1 MKENISLISI
11 ILLVSV
17 LFCFTLISCYQAPIT
32 GRTQFIL
39 LSESQEI
46 QMGLIAFQDV
56 LKKEKLSTNTK
67 YNSSVTRVGK
77 RIAIASGKTN
87 YQWEYKVIDSDDTI
101 NAFALPGGK
110 IAVYTGILTV
120 AETDAGLAT
129 VMGHEVAHATARHG
143 GERMSIGI
151 LAQLGAVGLNV
162 ALRNK
167 DPQVISAVN
176 SAFGVG
182 VTLGGILPFNRKQES
197 EADRI
202 GLVYMARAGYDP
214 RESVN
219 FWNRMAHANKGKPSP
234 PEFLSTHPSYGTRV
248 KNLNRWMPE
257 AIAIYNKSN
266 KAQNYQIAKSINY

>member
-1 MKENISLISI
+1 
-11 ILLVSV
+11 
-17 LFCFTLISCYQAPIT
+17 
-32 GRTQFIL
+32 
-39 LSESQEI
+39 
-46 QMGLIAFQDV
+46 MGLVAYQDV
-56 LKKEKLSTNTK
+56 LKKEKISTNTK

-77 RIAIASGKTN
+77 RIATASGKTN

-143 GERMSIGI
+143 GERMSVGI
-151 LAQLGAVGLNV
+151 LAQIGAVGLNV
-162 ALRNK
+162 ALRNE
-167 DPQVISAVN
+167 DPEVVSAVN
-176 SAFGVG
+176 AAFGTG

-219 FWNRMAHANKGKPSP
+219 FWNRMADANKGKPSP

-257 AIAIYNKSN
+257 AIGIYNKST
-266 KAQNYQIAKSINY
+266 KAQNYQIAKSIY

>member
-1 MKENISLISI
+1 MIKHIRFYSI
-11 ILLVSV
+11 LLLVS
-17 LFCFTLISCYQAPIT
+17 LLLSFNLISCYQAPIT

-219 FWNRMAHANKGKPSP
+219 FWNRMADANKGKPSP

-257 AIAIYNKSN
+257 AIGIYNKSN
-266 KAQNYQIAKSINY
+266 KAQNYQIAKSIY

>member
-1 MKENISLISI
+1 MIKHIRFYS
-11 ILLVSV
+11 ILL
-17 LFCFTLISCYQAPIT
+17 LFFLLLGFNLTSCYQAPIT

-46 QMGLIAFQDV
+46 QMGLVAFQDV

-129 VMGHEVAHATARHG
+129 VMGHEVAHATARHS

-162 ALRNK
+162 AIRNK

-214 RESVN
+214 RESVD
-219 FWNRMAHANKGKPSP
+219 FWKRMADANKGKPSP

-257 AIAIYNKSN
+257 AIGIYNKSN
-266 KAQNYQIAKSINY
+266 KAQNYQIAKSIY

>member
-17 LFCFTLISCYQAPIT
+17 SLCFTLISCYQAPIT

-257 AIAIYNKSN
+257 AIGIYNKSN
-266 KAQNYQIAKSINY
+266 KAQNYQIAKSIY

>member
-1 MKENISLISI
+1 MKKNIRFFPIF
-11 ILLVSV
+11 LLVSV

-248 KNLNRWMPE
+248 KNLNKWMPE
-257 AIAIYNKSN
+257 AIGIYNKST
-266 KAQNYQIAKSINY
+266 KAQNYQIAKSIY

>member
-257 AIAIYNKSN
+257 AIGIYNKST
-266 KAQNYQIAKSINY
+266 KAQNYQIAKSIN

>member
-17 LFCFTLISCYQAPIT
+17 SLCFTLISCYQAPIT

-46 QMGLIAFQDV
+46 QMGLVAFQDV
-56 LKKEKLSTNTK
+56 LKKENISTNTK

-77 RIAIASGKTN
+77 RIANVTGKNN
-87 YQWEYKVIDSDDTI
+87 YNWEYKVIDADDTI

-110 IAVYTGILTV
+110 IAVYTGILPI

-151 LAQLGAVGLNV
+151 LAQIGAVGLNV

-167 DPQVISAVN
+167 DPEVVSAVN
-176 SAFGVG
+176 AAFGTG

-214 RESVN
+214 RESVD
-219 FWNRMAHANKGKPSP
+219 FWNRMADANKGKPSP

-257 AIAIYNKSN
+257 AIGIYNKST
-266 KAQNYQIAKSINY
+266 KAQNYQIAKAIY

>member
-1 MKENISLISI
+1 MKKNISLISI

-17 LFCFTLISCYQAPIT
+17 SFCFTLISCYQAPIT

-46 QMGLIAFQDV
+46 QMGLVAFQDV

-143 GERMSIGI
+143 GERMSVGI
-151 LAQLGAVGLNV
+151 LAQIGAVGLNV
-162 ALRNK
+162 ALKDK
-167 DPQVISAVN
+167 DPGVISAVN
-176 SAFGVG
+176 AAFGTG

-214 RESVN
+214 RESVD
-219 FWNRMAHANKGKPSP
+219 FWKRMADANKGKPSP

-248 KNLNRWMPE
+248 KNLNTWMPE
-257 AIAIYNKSN
+257 AIGIYNKST
-266 KAQNYQIAKSINY
+266 KAQNYQIAKSIY

>member
-151 LAQLGAVGLNV
+151 LAQIGAVGLNV

-257 AIAIYNKSN
+257 AIGIYNKST
-266 KAQNYQIAKSINY
+266 KAQNYQIAKSIY

>member
-17 LFCFTLISCYQAPIT
+17 SLCFTLISCYQAPIT

-46 QMGLIAFQDV
+46 QMGLVAFQDV

-151 LAQLGAVGLNV
+151 LAQIGAVGLNV

-219 FWNRMAHANKGKPSP
+219 FWKRMADANKGKPSP

-257 AIAIYNKSN
+257 AIGIYYKSN
-266 KAQNYQIAKSINY
+266 KAQNYQIAKSIY

>member
-1 MKENISLISI
+1 MKKNISLISI
-11 ILLVSV
+11 FLLVSV

-46 QMGLIAFQDV
+46 QMGLVAFQDV

-77 RIAIASGKTN
+77 RIAVASGKTN

-143 GERMSIGI
+143 GERMSVGI

-162 ALRNK
+162 ALRDK
-167 DPQVISAVN
+167 DPGVVSAVN
-176 SAFGVG
+176 AAFGMG

-214 RESVN
+214 RESVD
-219 FWNRMAHANKGKPSP
+219 FWKRMALANKGKPSP

-257 AIAIYNKSN
+257 AIGIYNKST
-266 KAQNYQIAKSINY
+266 KAQNYQIAKSKY

>member
-1 MKENISLISI
+1 MKKNIRFFPIF
-11 ILLVSV
+11 LLVSV
-17 LFCFTLISCYQAPIT
+17 SLCFTLISCYQAPIT
-32 GRTQFIL
+32 GRSQFIL

-46 QMGLIAFQDV
+46 QMGLVAYQDV
-56 LKKEKLSTNTK
+56 LKKEKISTNTK

-77 RIAIASGKTN
+77 RIATASGKTN

-143 GERMSIGI
+143 GERMSVGI
-151 LAQLGAVGLNV
+151 LAQIGAVGLNV
-162 ALRNK
+162 ALRNE
-167 DPQVISAVN
+167 DPEVVSAVN
-176 SAFGVG
+176 AAFGTG

-214 RESVN
+214 RESVD
-219 FWNRMAHANKGKPSP
+219 FWNRMADANKGKPSP

-257 AIAIYNKSN
+257 AIGIYNKST
-266 KAQNYQIAKSINY
+266 KAQNYQIAKSIY

>member
-151 LAQLGAVGLNV
+151 FAQIGAVGLNV

-219 FWNRMAHANKGKPSP
+219 FWNRMADANKGKPSP

-248 KNLNRWMPE
+248 ENLNRWMPE
-257 AIAIYNKSN
+257 AIGIYNKSN
-266 KAQNYQIAKSINY
+266 KAQNYQIAKSIY

>member
-17 LFCFTLISCYQAPIT
+17 SLCFTLISCYQAPIT

-151 LAQLGAVGLNV
+151 LAQIGAVGLNV

-234 PEFLSTHPSYGTRV
+234 PEFLSTHPNYGTRV

-257 AIAIYNKSN
+257 AIGIYNKST
-266 KAQNYQIAKSINY
+266 KAQNYQIAKSIY

>member
-1 MKENISLISI
+1 MKKNIRFFPIF
-11 ILLVSV
+11 LLVSV
-17 LFCFTLISCYQAPIT
+17 SLCFTLISCYQAPIT
-32 GRTQFIL
+32 GRSQFIL

-46 QMGLIAFQDV
+46 QMGLVAFQDV
-56 LKKEKLSTNTK
+56 LKKEKISTNTK

-77 RIAIASGKTN
+77 RIAVASGKTN

-143 GERMSIGI
+143 GERMSVGI
-151 LAQLGAVGLNV
+151 LAQIGAVGLNV

-167 DPQVISAVN
+167 DPEVVSAVN
-176 SAFGVG
+176 AAFGTG

-214 RESVN
+214 RESVD
-219 FWNRMAHANKGKPSP
+219 FWKRMADANKGKPSP

-257 AIAIYNKSN
+257 AIGIYNKST
-266 KAQNYQIAKSINY
+266 KAQNYQIAKSIY

>member
-1 MKENISLISI
+1 MKKNIRFFPIF
-11 ILLVSV
+11 LLVSV
-17 LFCFTLISCYQAPIT
+17 SLCFTLISCYQAPIT
-32 GRTQFIL
+32 GRSQFIL

-46 QMGLIAFQDV
+46 QMGLVAYQDV
-56 LKKEKLSTNTK
+56 LKKEKISTNTK

-77 RIAIASGKTN
+77 RIATASGKTN

-143 GERMSIGI
+143 GERMSVGI
-151 LAQLGAVGLNV
+151 LAQIGAVGLNV
-162 ALRNK
+162 ALRNE
-167 DPQVISAVN
+167 DPEVVSAVN
-176 SAFGVG
+176 AAFGTG

-202 GLVYMARAGYDP
+202 GLVYMSKAGYDP

-219 FWNRMAHANKGKPSP
+219 FWNRMADANKGKPSP

-257 AIAIYNKSN
+257 SIDIYNKSI
-266 KAQNYQIAKSINY
+266 KAQNYQIAKSIY

>member
-17 LFCFTLISCYQAPIT
+17 SLCFTLISCYQAPIT

-46 QMGLIAFQDV
+46 QMGLVAFQDV

-77 RIAIASGKTN
+77 RIAVASGKTN

-151 LAQLGAVGLNV
+151 LAQIGAVGLNV

-219 FWNRMAHANKGKPSP
+219 FWNRMADANKGKPSP

-257 AIAIYNKSN
+257 AIGIYNKSN
-266 KAQNYQIAKSINY
+266 KAQNYQIAKSMYK

>member
-1 MKENISLISI
+1 MKKNISLISI
-11 ILLVSV
+11 FLLVSV
-17 LFCFTLISCYQAPIT
+17 SICLTLISCYQAPIT

-151 LAQLGAVGLNV
+151 LAQIGAVGLNV
-162 ALRNK
+162 ALRDK
-167 DPQVISAVN
+167 DPGVISAVN
-176 SAFGVG
+176 AAFGMG

-214 RESVN
+214 RESVD
-219 FWNRMAHANKGKPSP
+219 FWNRMADANKGRPSP
-234 PEFLSTHPSYGTRV
+234 PEFLSTHPNYGTRV

-257 AIAIYNKSN
+257 AIGIYNKST
-266 KAQNYQIAKSINY
+266 KAQNYQIAKSIN

>member
-1 MKENISLISI
+1 
-11 ILLVSV
+11 
-17 LFCFTLISCYQAPIT
+17 
-32 GRTQFIL
+32 
-39 LSESQEI
+39 
-46 QMGLIAFQDV
+46 MGLVAFQDV
-56 LKKEKLSTNTK
+56 LKKEKISTNTK

-77 RIAIASGKTN
+77 RIATVTGKNN
-87 YQWEYKVIDSDDTI
+87 YNWEYKVIDSDDTI

-110 IAVYTGILTV
+110 IAVYTGILPI

-143 GERMSIGI
+143 GERMSVGI
-151 LAQLGAVGLNV
+151 LAQIGAVGLNV
-162 ALRNK
+162 ALKDK
-167 DPQVISAVN
+167 DPGVISAVN
-176 SAFGVG
+176 AAFGMG

-214 RESVN
+214 RESVD
-219 FWNRMAHANKGKPSP
+219 FWKRMADANKGKPSP

-257 AIAIYNKSN
+257 AIGIYNKST
-266 KAQNYQIAKSINY
+266 KAQNYQIAKSIY

>member
-1 MKENISLISI
+1 MIKRIRSYS
-11 ILLVSV
+11 ILLLVF
-17 LFCFTLISCYQAPIT
+17 LLLGFNLISCYQAPVT
-32 GRTQFIL
+32 GRSQFIL
-39 LSESQEI
+39 LSEAQEI
-46 QMGLIAFQDV
+46 QMGLVAFQDV
-56 LKKEKLSTNTK
+56 LKKEKLSKNLK

-77 RIAIASGKTN
+77 RIATASGKTD

-110 IAVYTGILTV
+110 IAVYTGILSV

-143 GERMSIGI
+143 GERMSVGI
-151 LAQLGAVGLNV
+151 LSQLGAVGLNV
-162 ALRNK
+162 ALKNK
-167 DPQVISAVN
+167 DPQVINAVN
-176 SAFGVG
+176 AAFGAG

-202 GLVYMARAGYDP
+202 GLVYMAKAGYDP

-219 FWNRMAHANKGKPSP
+219 FWNRMAHANKAKPSP

-248 KNLNRWMPE
+248 RNLNSWMPE
-257 AIAIYNKSN
+257 AIGIYNKSY
-266 KAQNYQIAKSINY
+266 KAKNYQIALYK

>member
-151 LAQLGAVGLNV
+151 LAQIGAVGLNV

-248 KNLNRWMPE
+248 KNLNKWMPE
-257 AIAIYNKSN
+257 AIGIYNKST
-266 KAQNYQIAKSINY
+266 KAQNYQIAKSIN

>member
-1 MKENISLISI
+1 MKKNIRFFPIF
-11 ILLVSV
+11 LLVSV
-17 LFCFTLISCYQAPIT
+17 SLCFTLISCYQAPIT
-32 GRTQFIL
+32 GRSQFIL

-46 QMGLIAFQDV
+46 QMGLVAYQDV
-56 LKKEKLSTNTK
+56 LKKEKISTNTK

-77 RIAIASGKTN
+77 RIATASGKTN

-143 GERMSIGI
+143 GERMSVGI
-151 LAQLGAVGLNV
+151 LAQIGAVGLNV
-162 ALRNK
+162 ALRNE
-167 DPQVISAVN
+167 DPEVVSAVN
-176 SAFGVG
+176 AAFGTG

-214 RESVN
+214 RESVD
-219 FWNRMAHANKGKPSP
+219 FWNRMADANKGKPSP

-257 AIAIYNKSN
+257 AIGIYNKST
-266 KAQNYQIAKSINY
+266 KAQNYQIANSIY

>member
-1 MKENISLISI
+1 MKKNIRFFPIF
-11 ILLVSV
+11 LLVSV
-17 LFCFTLISCYQAPIT
+17 SFCLTLISCYQAPIT
-32 GRTQFIL
+32 GRSQFIL

-46 QMGLIAFQDV
+46 QMGLVAFQDV

-143 GERMSIGI
+143 GERMSVGI
-151 LAQLGAVGLNV
+151 LAQIGAVGLNV
-162 ALRNK
+162 ALKNK
-167 DPQVISAVN
+167 DPGVISAVN
-176 SAFGVG
+176 AAFGAG

-197 EADRI
+197 
-202 GLVYMARAGYDP
+202 
-214 RESVN
+214 
-219 FWNRMAHANKGKPSP
+219 
-234 PEFLSTHPSYGTRV
+234 
-248 KNLNRWMPE
+248 
-257 AIAIYNKSN
+257 
-266 KAQNYQIAKSINY
+266 

>member
-1 MKENISLISI
+1 MKKNISLISI
-11 ILLVSV
+11 FLLVSV
-17 LFCFTLISCYQAPIT
+17 LFCITLISCYQAPIT

-46 QMGLIAFQDV
+46 QMGLVAFQDV

-151 LAQLGAVGLNV
+151 LAQIGAVGLNV

-167 DPQVISAVN
+167 DPEVVSAVN
-176 SAFGVG
+176 AAFGTG

-202 GLVYMARAGYDP
+202 RLVYMERAGYDP
-214 RESVN
+214 RESVD
-219 FWNRMAHANKGKPSP
+219 FWKRMADANKGKPSP

-257 AIAIYNKSN
+257 AISIYYKSN
-266 KAQNYQIAKSINY
+266 KAQNYQIAKSIY

>member
-17 LFCFTLISCYQAPIT
+17 SLCFTLISCYQAPIT

-46 QMGLIAFQDV
+46 QMGLVAFQDV

-151 LAQLGAVGLNV
+151 LAQIGAVGLNV

-167 DPQVISAVN
+167 DPEVVSAVN
-176 SAFGVG
+176 AAFGTG

-214 RESVN
+214 RESID
-219 FWNRMAHANKGKPSP
+219 FWKRMADANKGKPSP

-257 AIAIYNKSN
+257 AIGIYNKSN
-266 KAQNYQIAKSINY
+266 KAQNYQIAKSMYK